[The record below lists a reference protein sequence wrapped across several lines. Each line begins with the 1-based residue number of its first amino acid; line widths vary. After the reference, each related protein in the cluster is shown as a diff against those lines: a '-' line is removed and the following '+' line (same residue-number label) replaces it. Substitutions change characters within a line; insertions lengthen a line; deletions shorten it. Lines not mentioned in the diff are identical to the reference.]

1 MRTRTIAIIE
11 DDPRLL
17 DNYSQALQRN
27 AFHTETY
34 ANRETAWAAFQQQLP
49 DMAIIDIS
57 LQHEPE
63 GGFELCRNL
72 RAVSAQLPIIFLTAR
87 DSELDVVSGLR
98 LGADDYLIKDVSLEQ
113 LIARVFALF
122 RRQDALLVDDHSE
135 GGFQHGNVEINEN
148 AMSISWMHRAVE
160 LTVTEYWIVHALAR
174 YPGQVKSRQQLMLA
188 ASTVLDD
195 STITSH
201 IKRIRQKFS
210 AVDPSFDVIKTAY
223 GFGYR
228 WVDKSQIPE

>member
-1 MRTRTIAIIE
+1 MQAKCVAIVE
-11 DDPRLL
+11 DDARLRE
-17 DNYSQALQRN
+17 NYSQVLQRN
-27 AFHTETY
+27 SFHVNTY
-34 ANRETAWAAFQQQLP
+34 ANREAAWQAFQTQLP

-72 RAVSAQLPIIFLTAR
+72 RTLSAQLPILFLTAR

-122 RRQDALLVDDHSE
+122 RRQDALLADHHDE
-135 GGFQHGNVEINEN
+135 KIFRHGNMQIDENTMSVCWMQQEI
-148 AMSISWMHRAVE
+148 E
-160 LTVTEYWIVHALAR
+160 LTVTEFWIVHALAR
-174 YPGQVKSRQQLMLA
+174 YPGQVKSRQQLMDA
-188 ASTVLDD
+188 ANTVLDD

-201 IKRIRQKFS
+201 IKRIRKKFT
-210 AVDPSFDVIKTAY
+210 AIDPPFEAIKTAY

-228 WVDKSQIPE
+228 WVDKLATSK

>member
-1 MRTRTIAIIE
+1 MAKRVAIIE
-11 DDPRLL
+11 DDARLRE
-17 DNYSQALQRN
+17 NYSQALQRN
-27 AFHTETY
+27 SFHVDAY
-34 ANRETAWAAFQQQLP
+34 ANRESAWQAFQRQLP

-72 RAVSAQLPIIFLTAR
+72 RNLSAQLPIIFLTAR
-87 DSELDVVSGLR
+87 ESELDIVSGLR

-122 RRQDALLVDDHSE
+122 RRQDALLA
-135 GGFQHGNVEINEN
+135 GGQDEKKFRHGNMQIDEN
-148 AMSISWMHRAVE
+148 TMSISWMQREVE
-160 LTVTEYWIVHALAR
+160 LTVTEFWIVHALAR
-174 YPGQVKSRQQLMLA
+174 YPGQVKSRQQLMDA
-188 ASTVLDD
+188 ANTVLDD

-201 IKRIRQKFS
+201 IKRIRKKFTEI
-210 AVDPSFDVIKTAY
+210 DPSFEAIKTAY

-228 WVDKSQIPE
+228 WADKQEISK